1 MRHGLVLVTV
11 CSLLAV
17 GCTSSLDKNDSLV
30 AWAATSAALSQGQVQ
45 AQTAASGMAIVEG
58 QGASFRGL
66 GVHPRAGANVNAD
79 VTCIGGGTARYV
91 GLAEAVL
98 DDAGTSNVTFDLT
111 AEFDACSVNN
121 ITISGDLEYS
131 LAVEG
136 TADTLKLKSTM
147 KGSLSYEG
155 QIDGSCDWNLV
166 ATVSASGAGAG
177 SVVAEYSGTICGHE
191 AAATLKVNG

>member
-11 CSLLAV
+11 CSFLAV

-30 AWAATSAALSQGQVQ
+30 AWAATSVALSQGQVQ

-58 QGASFRGL
+58 QGTSFRGL

-79 VTCIGGGTARYV
+79 WACMGGGTARYV
-91 GLAEAVL
+91 GSAESLL
-98 DDAGTSNVTFDLT
+98 DDAGTSNLTFDLT

-136 TADTLKLKSTM
+136 TADSVKLKSTM

-166 ATVSASGAGAG
+166 ATVAASSDG
-177 SVVAEYSGTICGHE
+177 SVAAEYSGSICGHE

>member
-11 CSLLAV
+11 CSFLAV

-30 AWAATSAALSQGQVQ
+30 AWAATSVALSQGQVQ

-58 QGASFRGL
+58 QGTSFRGL

-79 VTCIGGGTARYV
+79 VTCMGGGTARYV
-91 GLAEAVL
+91 GSAESVL
-98 DDAGTSNVTFDLT
+98 DDVGTSNLTFDLA

-136 TADTLKLKSTM
+136 TADSVKLKSTM

-166 ATVSASGAGAG
+166 ATVAASSDG
-177 SVVAEYSGTICGHE
+177 SVAAEYSGSICGHE